1 MLGGRYAVLV
11 SATGLLRLLEG
22 LALALVESVIS
33 FTTDVTAAAAAVPWL
48 QSRTRSPDG
57 LVIEMH
63 APASLA
69 AYDSHNWC
77 YHWTGNLGRLN
88 LCKVREGLQT
98 YIKALRRS
106 PQSSWA
112 LSNHVYSGS
121 HSSLAVIQFQNPIL
135 RRGCVRI
142 SLWHRW
148 TLPLVM
154 VSNWLSCLHLP
165 ALTTSPEGHQQ
176 RFAMWHLH
184 NYPVIANHT
193 ACLDHVVFAH

>member
-1 MLGGRYAVLV
+1 MLGGRYAVLI

-33 FTTDVTAAAAAVPWL
+33 FTTDATTVAAAVPWL
-48 QSRTRSPDG
+48 QSRTWSPDS
-57 LVIEMH
+57 LVIEMRT
-63 APASLA
+63 PASLA
-69 AYDSHNWC
+69 AYGSHNWC
-77 YHWTGNLGRLN
+77 YCWTGNLGRLN

-98 YIKALRRS
+98 YIKASWRS

-121 HSSLAVIQFQNPIL
+121 HSSLAVIQFQNLIL
-135 RRGCVRI
+135 WQGCVRI
-142 SLWHRW
+142 SSWHRQ

-184 NYPVIANHT
+184 NYPIIANHT